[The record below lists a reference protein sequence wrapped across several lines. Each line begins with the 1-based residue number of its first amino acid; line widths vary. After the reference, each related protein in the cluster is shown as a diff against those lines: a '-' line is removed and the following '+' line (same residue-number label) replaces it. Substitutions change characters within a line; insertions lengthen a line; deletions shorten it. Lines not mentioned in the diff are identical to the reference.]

1 MKTFKEIVNNNNPR
15 IMNLHTPTSNKDAS
29 TKEYF
34 DTQISSSTDPTKK
47 KFGHEKQK
55 RVLQQKNM
63 LTQLSP
69 LFQRLMEADQ

>member
-1 MKTFKEIVNNNNPR
+1 MKTFKEIVNINNPR

-34 DTQISSSTDPTKK
+34 DTQISSSTDPTIK
-47 KFGHEKQK
+47 KFGHEK

-69 LFQRLMEADQ
+69 LF